1 VKLPTPLAVLVLPS
15 PQSMVMPRAAAVL
28 AGVEVVGEVEGRRRR
43 PWRWGAAGGAVGAT
57 LSMVT
62 AWVPRVKLPSSS
74 VVLTVMVA
82 LPGPSA

>member
-1 VKLPTPLAVLVLPS
+1 MVAAPL
-15 PQSMVMPRAAAVL
+15 MV
-28 AGVEVVGEVEGRRRR
+28 
-43 PWRWGAAGGAVGAT
+43 AVGAT
-57 LSMVT
+57 LSIVT